1 MLKEIKIKG
10 YKSLKEVTLDL
21 RPINIL
27 IGANGVGKSNF
38 ITFFGLV
45 NNIYEQNLQGYSMAC
60 GADSLLYYGLKHTTQ
75 IEGNLDFG
83 NNAYAFKLSPAKD
96 GSLYI
101 AEEKNVYQNSNWIY
115 PSQNIRESKIK
126 DSSRTRDRYLRDCLA
141 SYRIY
146 HFHDTE
152 MNSKLR
158 SKYCNIDDN
167 ERFATDGSN
176 LPAFLYLLQEKFPT
190 SLKRIEMVV
199 RSVMPY
205 FHRFVLRPNR
215 LDESKI
221 GLVWQDK
228 NDLEKYFDASDLS
241 DGSLRF
247 IALTT
252 LFMQPELPKT
262 IIVDEPEL
270 GLHPVAI
277 SKLAGMIKSA
287 SRRDCQVIISTQS
300 AELIDNF
307 EPDDI
312 LTVDRGA
319 EGTVIS
325 RLDSKSL
332 QSWLESYTLGELWT
346 KSVIKGQPL

>member
-1 MLKEIKIKG
+1 MLEKIEIKG
-10 YKSLKEVTLDL
+10 YKSIKDISLDL
-21 RPINIL
+21 KPINIL

-38 ITFFGLV
+38 ITFFSLV
-45 NNIYEQNLQGYSMAC
+45 NNIYEQNLQSYSMAC
-60 GADSLLYYGLKHTTQ
+60 GADSLLYYGLKHTNI
-75 IEGNLDFG
+75 IEGSLDFG
-83 NNAYAFKLSPAKD
+83 NNTYSFKLVPAKD

-101 AEEKNVYQNSNWIY
+101 SEEKDLYKYSNITYPAQNL
-115 PSQNIRESKIK
+115 RESKIK
-126 DSSRTRDRYLRDCLA
+126 DSSRTRDSYLRHFLA

-167 ERFATDGSN
+167 ERFAVDGSN
-176 LPAFLYLLQEKFPT
+176 LPAFLYLLQEKFPS

-287 SRRDCQVIISTQS
+287 SKRECQVIVSTQS
-300 AELIDNF
+300 AELISHF

-312 LTVDRGA
+312 LTVDRQD
-319 EGTVIS
+319 GTVIN
-325 RLDSKSL
+325 RLKPESL
-332 QSWLESYTLGELWT
+332 KSWLESYTLGELWT
-346 KSVIKGQPL
+346 KSVINGQPL

>member
-10 YKSLKEVTLDL
+10 YKSLKDVTLDL
-21 RPINIL
+21 KPINIL

-38 ITFFGLV
+38 ITFFKLV
-45 NNIYEQNLQGYSMAC
+45 NVIYEQNLQSYSMAC
-60 GADSLLYYGLKHTTQ
+60 GADSLFYYGLKQTNF

-83 NNAYAFKLSPAKD
+83 NNAYSFKLAPAKD

-101 AEEKNVYQNSNWIY
+101 SEEKNVYKFSNYIY
-115 PSQNIRESKIK
+115 PVQNLRESKIK
-126 DSSRTRDRYLRDCLA
+126 ESTRTRDSYLRDFLS

-152 MNSKLR
+152 INSKLR
-158 SKYCNIDDN
+158 SKNCNIDDN
-167 ERFATDGSN
+167 ERLAVDGSN
-176 LPAFLYLLQEKFPT
+176 LPAFLYLLQEKYPS
-190 SLKRIEMVV
+190 SLKRIEMVI

-205 FHRFVLRPNR
+205 FHRFVLRQNR
-215 LDESKI
+215 LDESRI

-228 NDLEKYFDASDLS
+228 NDIEKYFDATDLS

-247 IALTT
+247 IALAT
-252 LFMQPELPKT
+252 LFLQPELPHT

-277 SKLAGMIKSA
+277 SKLAAMIKSA
-287 SRRDCQVIISTQS
+287 SKRNCQILISTQS
-300 AELIDNF
+300 AELINYF

-312 LTVDRGA
+312 LTVDRTE

-325 RLDSKSL
+325 RLEPESL
-332 QSWLESYTLGELWT
+332 KSWLESYTLGELWT
-346 KSVIKGQPL
+346 KSIIKGQPL

>member
-1 MLKEIKIKG
+1 MLENILIKG
-10 YKSLKEVTLDL
+10 YKSLKDITLGL
-21 RPINIL
+21 KPINIL

-38 ITFFGLV
+38 ITFFSLV
-45 NNIYEQNLQGYSMAC
+45 HNIYEQNLQSYSLAC
-60 GADSLLYYGLKHTTQ
+60 GAASLLYYGLKHTNL
-75 IEGNLDFG
+75 IEGSLDFG
-83 NNAYAFKLSPAKD
+83 NNAYSFKLSPAKD

-101 AEEKNVYQNSNWIY
+101 AEEKNVYKFSNYIY
-115 PSQNIRESKIK
+115 PAQNLRESKIK
-126 DSSRTRDRYLRDCLA
+126 ESTRPRDIYLRNFLA

-167 ERFATDGSN
+167 ERFAVDGAN
-176 LPAFLYLLQEKFPT
+176 LPAFLYLLQEKYPS
-190 SLKRIEMVV
+190 SLKRIEMVI

-247 IALTT
+247 IALAV

-287 SRRDCQVIISTQS
+287 SKRDCQVIISTQS
-300 AELIDNF
+300 AELINYF
-307 EPDDI
+307 EPDDV
-312 LTVDRGA
+312 LTVDRNA
-319 EGTVIS
+319 EGTVIR
-325 RLDSKSL
+325 RLEPEPLK
-332 QSWLESYTLGELWT
+332 SWLESYTLGELWT

>member
-10 YKSLKEVTLDL
+10 YKSIKDITLDL
-21 RPINIL
+21 KPINIL
-27 IGANGVGKSNF
+27 IGANGVGKSN
-38 ITFFGLV
+38 
-45 NNIYEQNLQGYSMAC
+45 YSIAC
-60 GADSLLYYGLKHTTQ
+60 GADSLLYYGLKHTNF
-75 IEGNLDFG
+75 IEGSLDFG
-83 NNAYAFKLSPAKD
+83 NNTYSFKLAPAKD

-101 AEEKNVYQNSNWIY
+101 SEEKNLYKYSNITYPAQNL
-115 PSQNIRESKIK
+115 RESKIK
-126 DSSRTRDRYLRDCLA
+126 DSSRPRDSFLRHFLA

-167 ERFATDGSN
+167 ERFAVDGSN
-176 LPAFLYLLQEKFPT
+176 LPAFLYLLQEKFPS

-287 SRRDCQVIISTQS
+287 SKRDCQVIISTQS
-300 AELIDNF
+300 AELISHF

-312 LTVDRGA
+312 LTVDRQ
-319 EGTVIS
+319 EGTVIN
-325 RLDSKSL
+325 RLKPESL
-332 QSWLESYTLGELWT
+332 KSWLESYTLGELWT
-346 KSVIKGQPL
+346 KSVINGQPL